1 MRKTMLVAAALSL
14 AGAAA
19 SGTAALAQNASQ
31 TPPPSATAP
40 SDTDAQPTPQP
51 RGPHEMRMGWW
62 HRHHGERGPGERGPG
77 ERGRGMPF
85 APGTFGLF
93 APQPDKHL
101 SPADVQQIA
110 QAILLWNGNHDWKVA
125 QVQPGQDHQVT
136 FAYAT
141 SDGTM
146 IAKFAIDQDTG
157 RITRVG

>member
-1 MRKTMLVAAALSL
+1 MRKILLAAAVSSL
-14 AGAAA
+14 AAVGGAAF
-19 SGTAALAQNASQ
+19 AQNASQ
-31 TPPPSATAP
+31 AP
-40 SDTDAQPTPQP
+40 APGAETQSETVPQPGAQP

-62 HRHHGERGPGERGPG
+62 HHRHGGHGLG
-77 ERGRGMPF
+77 ERGREMPF

-110 QAILLWNGNHDWKVA
+110 QAILLWNGNHEWKVA

-136 FAYAT
+136 FAYVTQDGAT
-141 SDGTM
+141 V
-146 IAKFAIDQDTG
+146 AKFTVNQDTG